1 MAKLDGLVLVAFVA
15 LAATTPA
22 LCAPAAPP
30 QAAIPPASSPETG
43 AAEDSAIADS
53 LAAMLRAG
61 RAVIS
66 ANQGRIND
74 PGPGPKGLDGASV
87 LAAAIALYRT
97 ATGTNPLAIDPNS
110 RHGVLLHAQM
120 DAIVAVMDSAQT
132 RLEAPGLG
140 FKGFIPAV
148 FARLVNEQFARRAG
162 GRAAIKVTAPPALVR
177 NRAARPDA
185 FEAQIIAA
193 KFLAPDWPRG
203 TAYAAT
209 EPRGPGIVFRV
220 MVPEY
225 YAASCLT
232 CHGGPKGSLD
242 VTGYPREGAQE
253 GDLGGVIS
261 ITLLR

>member
-1 MAKLDGLVLVAFVA
+1 MQRIGG
-15 LAATTPA
+15 ATVVSADAGSLPEIGPRGNTRWLRVGRFA
-22 LCAPAAPP
+22 DRCHRGAGAVCACRAAP
-30 QAAIPPASSPETG
+30 G
-43 AAEDSAIADS
+43 C
-53 LAAMLRAG
+53 
-61 RAVIS
+61 
-66 ANQGRIND
+66 N
-74 PGPGPKGLDGASV
+74 
-87 LAAAIALYRT
+87 
-97 ATGTNPLAIDPNS
+97 
-110 RHGVLLHAQM
+110 
-120 DAIVAVMDSAQT
+120 AVMDSAQV
-132 RLEAPGLG
+132 RLEAPGTG

-148 FARLVNEQFARRAG
+148 FARLVSEQFARRAG
-162 GRAAIKVTAPPALVR
+162 GRAVIKVTAPPALVR

-203 TAYAAT
+203 AAYAAT
-209 EPRGPGIVFRV
+209 EPLGPGAVFRV

-225 YAASCLT
+225 DTASCLA